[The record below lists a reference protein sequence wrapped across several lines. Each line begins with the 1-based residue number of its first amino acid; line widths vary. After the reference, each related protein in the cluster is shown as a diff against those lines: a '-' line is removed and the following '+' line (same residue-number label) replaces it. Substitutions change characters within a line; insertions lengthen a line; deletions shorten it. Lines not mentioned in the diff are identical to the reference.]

1 MYWSGQ
7 RTVQSKK
14 EFFFGGGG
22 GGGGGGGVGISADIA
37 NLNATLVWSTNG
49 RNN

>member
-22 GGGGGGGVGISADIA
+22 SEFQLISPI
-37 NLNATLVWSTNG
+37 
-49 RNN
+49 